1 MELKM
6 KMVKGCVPPLVAC
19 VGLALNI
26 VFLFKLFFTCSEV
39 VLIAAIYVIYCLQVF
54 YLILLT
60 FYSIEAVTIFF
71 FISLIYFG

>member
-6 KMVKGCVPPLVAC
+6 KMVKGCVPPLVGC

-39 VLIAAIYVIYCLQVF
+39 NLIAAIYVIYCLKVF
-54 YLILLT
+54 YLISILLT

-71 FISLIYFG
+71 